1 MTLDARPENAWGGAR
16 GSVHFSY
23 LPSVPVSRL

>member
-1 MTLDARPENAWGGAR
+1 MTLDARPENARGGAR

-23 LPSVPVSRL
+23 LPSVPVSGL